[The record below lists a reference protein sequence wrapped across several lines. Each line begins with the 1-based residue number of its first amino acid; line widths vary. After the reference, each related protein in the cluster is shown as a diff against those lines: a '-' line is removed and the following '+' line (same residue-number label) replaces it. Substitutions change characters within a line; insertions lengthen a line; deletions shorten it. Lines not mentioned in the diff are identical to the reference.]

1 MAGLDINANLE
12 EEEEEKKGGDMVKEE
27 EEEEVWMD
35 ALEGRLVLPSE
46 EQEAEEFHLIDTSL
60 ARDDREGEWLV
71 AVGEV
76 VGEVGEKVAEEG
88 EVGEEVAWLRREVEG
103 SCSLLA
109 AKRRSLVRKLEL
121 LAAGQGA
128 NIYFSK
134 ITR

>member
-12 EEEEEKKGGDMVKEE
+12 EEEEEEEEKEEE

-35 ALEGRLVLPSE
+35 ALEGRLGLPSD
-46 EQEAEEFHLIDTSL
+46 QEAEEFNLIDTSL
-60 ARDDREGEWLV
+60 AKEAKEGEWLV

-76 VGEVGEKVAEEG
+76 GEVGM
-88 EVGEEVAWLRREVEG
+88 EVGEEVAWLRRDLEA

-121 LAAGQGA
+121 LAAGHRRPQLTSPS
-128 NIYFSK
+128 FL
-134 ITR
+134 